1 VIEGELGE
9 TAAEWAERTAI
20 EQRLP
25 PRVMDIDVLRDVMR
39 LMGLLTDE
47 QPQALKDER
56 PRAE

>member
-1 VIEGELGE
+1 MIEGELRE

-25 PRVMDIDVLRDVMR
+25 RIDVLRDVMR

-47 QPQALKDER
+47 QPRALKDER